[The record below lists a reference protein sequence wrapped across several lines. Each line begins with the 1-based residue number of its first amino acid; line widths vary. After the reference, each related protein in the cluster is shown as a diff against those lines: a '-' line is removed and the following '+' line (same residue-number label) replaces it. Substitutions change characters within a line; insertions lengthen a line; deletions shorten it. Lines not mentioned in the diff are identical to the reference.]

1 MAFFTRKTPTYTI
14 AFQDLADNASAEAR
28 MATSAVDW
36 TQDVP
41 DGKLA
46 IDVAET
52 EQGVIVVSTLAG
64 AVYEELEVHVHDD
77 VLTIRGT
84 RQSPIPQR
92 PDIAL
97 MVQECYWGRFS
108 RTIVL
113 PAPVRGE
120 AARAEYR
127 NGILVV
133 TIPKRTAEARVPIIV
148 VEE

>member
-1 MAFFTRKTPTYTI
+1 MGFFARKTPTYTI
-14 AFQDLADNASAEAR
+14 AFQDLANDASAEAR
-28 MATSAVDW
+28 LAHEFEDW
-36 TQDVP
+36 TQDAQ

-52 EQGVIVVSTLAG
+52 EQGIIVISTLAG

-84 RQSPIPQR
+84 RQSPVPAR
-92 PDIAL
+92 PDIAY
-97 MVQECYWGRFS
+97 MMQECYWGRFS
-108 RTIVL
+108 RTVVL

-127 NGILVV
+127 NGILLV
-133 TIPKRTAEARVPIIV
+133 TIPKRTSEARVPIIV